1 MPQIIKKPETATI
14 IVLIAMIAITAS
26 MQDNFFEQAVILRTI
41 DAYTPIMLIAMG
53 QAVVLISGSLDIS
66 AGATLSFIICL
77 LVSVMHSD
85 DPFSG
90 VVAILLGL
98 GAVFFVGFVNGLGAG
113 YFRLPTVIFTFAT
126 SYMWRGLALFLRPFP
141 GGETTGWFRAFYNYG
156 KMDGA
161 SVFAQKLSGFLPSGL
176 LLILLGCGVYY
187 YLSKRKFG
195 RYIYAV
201 GSNEQAA
208 FQSGINTAKTKMLA
222 YIVNA
227 FFIFLAALFL
237 VAQNGTADANVGD
250 PFTLSAIAAP
260 VIGGI
265 ALTGGKGNVYFAL
278 VGALVLSFTG
288 KIIFYG
294 GFPSA
299 YQTLVNGVIIVV
311 ALSIS
316 SLYRRRMENVQL
328 EGE

>member
-1 MPQIIKKPETATI
+1 MNVIKKPETATVL
-14 IVLIAMIAITAS
+14 VLITMMAVTAV
-26 MQDNFFEQAVILRTI
+26 MQGNFFEQSVLLRTI
-41 DAYTPIMLIAMG
+41 DAYTPLMLIAMG

-66 AGATLSFIICL
+66 AGASLSFIICL
-77 LVSVMHSD
+77 MVSVMQSD
-85 DPFSG
+85 NPFSG
-90 VVAILLGL
+90 VLAILLGL
-98 GAVFFVGFVNGLGAG
+98 GAVFFVGIINGLGAG

-141 GGETTGWFRAFYNYG
+141 GGETTEWFRAFYNYG
-156 KMDGA
+156 KLEGA
-161 SVFAQKLSGFLPSGL
+161 NETVQKLSQILPSAL
-176 LLILLGCGVYY
+176 LLILLGCGVWFF
-187 YLSKRKFG
+187 LRKTKFG

-208 FQSGINTAKTKMLA
+208 FQSGINTAKTKLLA

-237 VAQNGTADANVGD
+237 VAQNGTADANIGD

-260 VIGGI
+260 VIGCI
-265 ALTGGKGNVYFAL
+265 ALTGGKGNVYFAI

-299 YQTLVNGVIIVV
+299 FQTLVNGVIIVV
-311 ALSIS
+311 ALCIS
-316 SLYRRRMENVQL
+316 SFYRKRIDNTEL
-328 EGE
+328 I

>member
-1 MPQIIKKPETATI
+1 MLQVIKKPETATV
-14 IVLIAMIAITAS
+14 IVLIAMIAIIAS
-26 MQDNFFEQAVILRTI
+26 LQDNFFEQAVLLRTI

-77 LVSVMHSD
+77 MVSVMEKG
-85 DPFSG
+85 DPITG
-90 VVAILLGL
+90 VFAIICGL
-98 GAVFFVGFVNGLGAG
+98 GAVLLVGFVNGLGAG

-141 GGETTGWFRAFYNYG
+141 GGETTDWFRAFYNYG

-161 SVFAQKLSGFLPSGL
+161 TAAMQKLSGYLPSAL
-176 LLILLGCGVYY
+176 LLILLGCGVYFF
-187 YLSKRKFG
+187 LRKRKFG

-208 FQSGINTAKTKMLA
+208 FQSGINTAKIKMMA
-222 YIVNA
+222 YMVNA

-278 VGALVLSFTG
+278 AGALVLSFTG

-311 ALSIS
+311 ALCVSSI
-316 SLYRRRMENVQL
+316 YRQRMENAQL
-328 EGE
+328 KGE